1 MDDYKKYYYDRI
13 GHDLGDYG
21 DISERV
27 ELRRKLKC
35 KDFSYFIREI
45 YPELF
50 IPGEAVA
57 YGEVRNEAD
66 TRVKMCL
73 DSSARKSDYHKPL
86 GVYPCHGSG
95 GNQYWLLSRDG
106 EIRRD
111 EACVD
116 YAGQDVV
123 LFPCHGSGGNQLWFY
138 EKDSM
143 QVRHSTS
150 GRCMELARDRVRIK
164 MSDCDPTNDAQKW
177 TFQHYNATLA
187 AMH

>member
-1 MDDYKKYYYDRI
+1 
-13 GHDLGDYG
+13 
-21 DISERV
+21 
-27 ELRRKLKC
+27 
-35 KDFSYFIREI
+35 
-45 YPELF
+45 
-50 IPGEAVA
+50 
-57 YGEVRNEAD
+57 
-66 TRVKMCL
+66 MCL

-116 YAGQDVV
+116 YAGHDVV
-123 LFPCHGSGGNQLWFY
+123 LFPCHGSGGNQMWIY
-138 EKDSM
+138 EKNTQ

-150 GRCMELARDRVRIK
+150 GRCMELARDRIK
-164 MSDCDPTNDAQKW
+164 IQMSDCDPNKDAQKW

-187 AMH
+187 AINHQS